1 MPSSMYKLYIR
12 SNSKKKI
19 IKIVKSLPLKHS
31 KEKSEYTLTKG
42 FRLVIYLYTLES
54 KK

>member
-1 MPSSMYKLYIR
+1 MYKLYIR
-12 SNSKKKI
+12 SNSKIIIII